1 MGVMADA
8 SSTAP
13 TSADRSRRFQG
24 ARLRYSLNTCS
35 GSRCTAPAPAPAPAP
50 TPVTPGALPARATSR
65 SRERRPA
72 AASRRGA
79 ATRTSRATPAFLPSP
94 ECRVLSAAARS
105 AAIANGFRS
114 RVVLAADSL
123 RIDRWT
129 GSSWEPYLRW
139 TGPSELGVE
148 LTVSNPEV
156 VFGPTGTGWGPSNTE
171 AVLRSRS
178 RHARITVSRVGRVK
192 RWL

>member
-1 MGVMADA
+1 MRRGFSLIELAVTIAVMGAVTVATLPALKDWLSWVA
-8 SSTAP
+8 VEAA
-13 TSADRSRRFQG
+13 SADI
-24 ARLRYSLNTCS
+24 T
-35 GSRCTAPAPAPAPAP
+35 TALA
-50 TPVTPGALPARATSR
+50 V
-65 SRERRPA
+65 
-72 AASRRGA
+72 
-79 ATRTSRATPAFLPSP
+79 
-94 ECRVLSAAARS
+94 ARS

-139 TGPSELGVE
+139 TGPSELGVD

-192 RWL
+192 RWP

>member
-1 MGVMADA
+1 LGAVRRGFSLIELAVTIAVMGAVTVATLPALKDWLSWVA
-8 SSTAP
+8 VEAA
-13 TSADRSRRFQG
+13 SADI
-24 ARLRYSLNTCS
+24 T
-35 GSRCTAPAPAPAPAP
+35 TALA
-50 TPVTPGALPARATSR
+50 V
-65 SRERRPA
+65 
-72 AASRRGA
+72 
-79 ATRTSRATPAFLPSP
+79 
-94 ECRVLSAAARS
+94 ARS

-139 TGPSELGVE
+139 TGPSELGVD

-178 RHARITVSRVGRVK
+178 RHARTTVWLGGTVK

>member
-1 MGVMADA
+1 LGAVRRGFSLIELAVTIAVMGAVTVATLPALKDWLSWVA
-8 SSTAP
+8 VEAA
-13 TSADRSRRFQG
+13 SADI
-24 ARLRYSLNTCS
+24 T
-35 GSRCTAPAPAPAPAP
+35 TALA
-50 TPVTPGALPARATSR
+50 V
-65 SRERRPA
+65 
-72 AASRRGA
+72 
-79 ATRTSRATPAFLPSP
+79 
-94 ECRVLSAAARS
+94 ARS

-139 TGPSELGVE
+139 TGPSERGVE
-148 LTVSNPEV
+148 FTVSNPEV

-171 AVLRSRS
+171 VVLRRRS

>member
-1 MGVMADA
+1 MGAVRRGFSLIELAVTIAVMGAVTVATLPALKDWLSWVA
-8 SSTAP
+8 VEAA
-13 TSADRSRRFQG
+13 SADI
-24 ARLRYSLNTCS
+24 T
-35 GSRCTAPAPAPAPAP
+35 TALA
-50 TPVTPGALPARATSR
+50 V
-65 SRERRPA
+65 
-72 AASRRGA
+72 
-79 ATRTSRATPAFLPSP
+79 
-94 ECRVLSAAARS
+94 ARS

-139 TGPSELGVE
+139 TGPSELGVD

>member
-1 MGVMADA
+1 PDRPSLQRQRLAQHSAFRVARLDRTRPRFRGARRKESIPGFPRVALLLGAVRRGFSLIELAVTIAVMGAVSVATLPA
-8 SSTAP
+8 LTGWLSWVAVEAA
-13 TSADRSRRFQG
+13 SADI
-24 ARLRYSLNTCS
+24 T
-35 GSRCTAPAPAPAPAP
+35 TALA
-50 TPVTPGALPARATSR
+50 V
-65 SRERRPA
+65 
-72 AASRRGA
+72 
-79 ATRTSRATPAFLPSP
+79 
-94 ECRVLSAAARS
+94 ARS

-139 TGPSELGVE
+139 TGPSELGVD

-192 RWL
+192 RWP